1 MLQRMFQLAIAGL
14 LSLTL
19 LSTTSLNA
27 DTILVGTSLSGTS
40 PGHELCPA
48 ANGCQNLFSQFSSP
62 QPFEIEDVK
71 VVLSGP
77 AFPVNTNGDFQ
88 VFLDTQPGSVM
99 NVSTAIGT
107 GHLTFN
113 PSDPPGSDVQV
124 FDFNGLNIPIIANT
138 FYYLEV
144 DGGNLNWNTSSPL
157 IGTLG
162 TLGLQLSCDPLE
174 NCLEGV
180 SDYNRFQVTFA
191 QQISGDPITT
201 PEPSTL
207 LLFATGLFSA
217 GIITVRGGRWRRSDP

>member
-1 MLQRMFQLAIAGL
+1 MLQRMFQLTIAGL

-19 LSTTSLNA
+19 LSATPSNA

-40 PGHELCPA
+40 PGPELCPLP
-48 ANGCQNLFSQFSSP
+48 NGCQNRFSQFSSP

-71 VVLSGP
+71 VVISGP
-77 AFPVNTNGDFQ
+77 DFPVNTNSDFQ
-88 VFLDTQPGSVM
+88 VFLDTQPGSAT

-107 GHLTFN
+107 GHLTFS
-113 PSDPPGSDVQV
+113 PSDPEGSDVQV
-124 FDFNGLNIPIIANT
+124 FDFTGLNIPILANT

-144 DGGNLNWNTSSPL
+144 DGGNLFWNTASPL

-162 TLGLQLSCDPLE
+162 TLGLQLDCDPFP
-174 NCLEGV
+174 NCPEGV
-180 SDYNRFQVTFA
+180 SHYNSIPKTYA
-191 QQISGDPITT
+191 EQISGDPITT

-217 GIITVRGGRWRRSDP
+217 GIITVRGHFKEQQ

>member
-1 MLQRMFQLAIAGL
+1 MSQRMFQLTIAGL

-19 LSTTSLNA
+19 LFATSLNA
-27 DTILVGTSLSGTS
+27 DTILVGTSLSGTA
-40 PGHELCPA
+40 PGPELCPLP
-48 ANGCQNLFSQFSSP
+48 NDCQNRFSQFSSP

-71 VVLSGP
+71 VVISGP
-77 AFPVNTNGDFQ
+77 TFNNVGTSGDFQ

-113 PSDPPGSDVQV
+113 PSDPQSSDVQV
-124 FDFNGLNIPIIANT
+124 FDFSGLNIPILANT
-138 FYYLEV
+138 NYYLQV
-144 DGGNLNWNTSSPL
+144 DGGNLDWNTASPL

-162 TLGLQLSCDPLE
+162 TLGLQLDCDPTE
-174 NCLEGV
+174 NCSLGV
-180 SDYNRFQVTFA
+180 SHYNSFKITYA

-201 PEPSTL
+201 AEPSTL

-217 GIITVRGGRWRRSDP
+217 GILTVRGHFKEHQ